1 MPETLG
7 NFYFDVIFRD
17 ADSNSNM
24 EKELRDRIDRIS
36 KEKLHVGIDL
46 TEFNTQITKVREELK
61 NLGSMGTTA
70 FDASRFAQMQK
81 ELEGY
86 ADIIQKVI
94 GLLKES
100 GDSGMEGL
108 KKRAAESAEN
118 SYNKLLLKLKE
129 VEAEY
134 NKLDAKSAAPTTGA
148 QGARGQEL
156 LSQIQALRGA
166 LREIDALKKSVNS
179 IGDNEGMQRW
189 SKAFAEAEFAA
200 SSTGKSI
207 ALLKAQ
213 TAATNKE
220 TVEAA
225 RVADMARGSYDQLR
239 AELDKT
245 IAEYKAMSEAV
256 RGTKKGSD
264 TLAYIHELQSQIKA
278 IDDAIKPVQQKLSKL
293 QQLQNQLAELNTVG
307 STAQSEIEAQHA
319 VSLAKERVKL
329 ETEYINIKDRG
340 AASDEIYVQ
349 NLRQEVALM
358 KQLEALQVQRRNLAD
373 PNSDERKVLALQQ
386 EIALQREQL
395 SLENQRAR
403 LQMQLTHYSQY
414 GQEEADLREELRIKK
429 ELAEIDSRLYYY
441 NTAEAE
447 DLRQKQQQL
456 ALLQRQEQ
464 LERERVRLQER
475 LQALQS
481 GQDHENMAL
490 KTKVQ
495 LEEQLARLRAKRTW
509 LGQTNGSGVTNAEEM
524 KRLNREIRELTSN
537 ASTAETRVR
546 DVNRAYRQGV
556 PLLQSLVNLARNYVG
571 VWGLWSGLRS
581 LYRIRAEFERQ
592 EVALRAL
599 MQSAS
604 QAREVMGQL
613 QQMALKSPF
622 SVSDIV
628 SFSKQLS
635 AFSIGNNELVE
646 TTKRLADLSAGLG
659 VDMSRLILAYG
670 QVKAATVLRGQELRQ
685 FTEAGVPMVQALADQ
700 FTKLE
705 GRVVT
710 AADVFDRISKKAVS
724 FEMVKKVLDSMTSEG
739 GRFYDHQAKMVETL
753 YGKMERLG
761 DAYKVMMNNLGKAND
776 ALLKWPIDAITNAM
790 MNWRSTLGFL
800 LSAAI
805 AGGLYKM
812 QRAYGGIAQAA
823 AAAGKSTGAFMKS
836 MAKGPLW
843 VFLLAEVATKF
854 IEIHESAKALNEEI
868 RKLGED
874 LRTDV
879 DEFLKVNDAVI
890 KVQIEGGDTNELDKI
905 WEKLRDEVAHISG
918 SGIKLQELIDI
929 QDLKKRCEEALKY
942 LHSVSEA
949 GAALQNAKDI
959 NVPQGFW
966 FFSDGL
972 VDNLKTAVEYYKTLV
987 KYYNTPDFATA
998 QKATGGGDAL
1008 LGQMKYD
1015 LAGLNDDIKEVAG
1028 SIKSSLQDAI
1038 KNGLDPNDQDA
1049 VREYIKGIIKSIESQ
1064 NPDMDRAMRGLFETG
1079 LYSEL
1084 GKIGVVVQDSVFESE
1099 AAVDTFIGYL
1109 RHVAHDTGQDLDAII
1124 NNLGSTNATTAAEA
1138 EKQFKQ
1144 MCEKAYQHALV
1155 SADGMYNAYA
1165 AMISQLSRLEIVI
1178 RSRIIGPAGEVSN
1191 LQRDWDKRNP
1201 MTDQKYRPNKDETDQ
1216 SYGQRMNQAKEQAK
1230 KDKNYARYRKQKARD
1245 AEERAHWAEEEAA
1258 AAKEEAGYTAQANIY
1273 YVDIDKHGDYKAP
1286 KPRKTGGGAK
1296 RDEWLDEVKNRL
1308 NEYKEAR
1315 SEVEKLRKAGMSEAQ
1330 AIAEVLTMAWSKD
1343 LDKQYLGEGGMN
1355 ALVEYLLPF
1364 AKNHAKGL
1372 KGSFKAAADKF
1383 VLELQKLSNSESVT
1397 QMTEASKRLGDEIK
1411 KHIEVGVKQWK
1422 LYDTLFASTG
1432 DDAMSASVAFGG
1444 KKLFKNIEDQLIAL
1458 FNQNAGG
1465 IDFSAALK
1473 MDDKTLRESLLK
1485 NADEYIDLLKRIKE
1499 MRESGWSDV
1508 MTAAAKAMEDQMSME
1523 EKLQKQR
1530 MLNQKQLAEFIERN
1544 GGWMAVASNPE
1555 LLSMYNALVKAGK
1568 EAIAELEAQAF
1579 ELSDAWEQ
1587 IFGDMTYKTYGQV
1600 KAARNLAEEIVR
1612 NATAASVGKDGRV
1625 KSYKSS
1631 YTDANGNLVELSN
1644 ISPSQLERIKKAIDE
1659 LFKTGKEKNAFATLG
1674 DTIKGIFETIR
1685 KGGKVSKETWMK
1697 LADGMSEVSK
1707 IGADLAGQLSDMF
1720 DAMGNEG
1727 MSETMDD
1734 LQAGLESVSNIGQ
1747 GFAQGGL
1754 VGGIAAAAGEA
1765 IKWTTRLFRRHDA
1778 ALQKIIENSKRK
1790 VAELQMSYEQVEKT
1804 IERILGGIY
1813 NARLDTA
1820 QRERLRNIL
1829 EETKAVMGSDLTI
1842 HFEYVYSEESRAAA
1856 KKALSD
1862 GTAYSAMYAN
1872 LLAQRDELNKQYD
1885 SESKK
1890 KKKDKDALIEYQKQ
1904 IAELSDQIE
1913 HFAVDMANSLYG
1925 IDIKNWAKQ
1934 LTDAVVNAW
1943 RNGEDAAEAY
1953 RNKVK
1958 DIVADVATSIIAQ
1971 RVMEAALQPV
1981 LDSLVAEMTG
1991 KNGMLDEDTIALFA
2005 AQLGEAGNNAV
2016 SVITGILDNLKA
2028 QGYDLTSGSAAG
2040 TLGQGIKEITE
2051 DQANLLASYI
2061 NAMRADLSVVRMLWE
2076 QHALGL
2082 SAVSQAQLTE
2092 LSAISANTL
2101 RNADAAERIES
2112 ALNSVITIGASGAR
2126 LRV

>member
-1 MPETLG
+1 MPETLD

-17 ADSNSNM
+17 KTQDVLSKIKTALDGINKEISISISNEVKGNM
-24 EKELRDRIDRIS
+24 RQLQQSITQKLGNIKAMVPVLLRD
-36 KEKLHVGIDL
+36 
-46 TEFNTQITKVREELK
+46 
-61 NLGSMGTTA
+61 
-70 FDASRFAQMQK
+70 DAS
-81 ELEGY
+81 
-86 ADIIQKVI
+86 
-94 GLLKES
+94 
-100 GDSGMEGL
+100 
-108 KKRAAESAEN
+108 
-118 SYNKLLLKLKE
+118 
-129 VEAEY
+129 
-134 NKLDAKSAAPTTGA
+134 
-148 QGARGQEL
+148 
-156 LSQIQALRGA
+156 SQIQKLVQMLNGMTVEIKTLLKSPTKANLQQIQRVTRGA
-166 LREIDALKKSVNS
+166 LIEVNVSLRDINQAKIDAYNKRMSGKLKFEASVNVNTARSSLSQALKKKPFRFDVVVDQMKVAKAVQAALNKAGLNNASGITAAQARAQRALNQQQESLARVNL
-179 IGDNEGMQRW
+179 INQRQ
-189 SKAFAEAEFAA
+189 ATAAEQTRAAQARAQAATERHTAAIIRNSQANRQNAA
-200 SSTGKSI
+200 SYMLVRRSLLESI
-207 ALLKAQ
+207 P
-213 TAATNKE
+213 
-220 TVEAA
+220 
-225 RVADMARGSYDQLR
+225 
-239 AELDKT
+239 
-245 IAEYKAMSEAV
+245 
-256 RGTKKGSD
+256 
-264 TLAYIHELQSQIKA
+264 LA
-278 IDDAIKPVQQKLSKL
+278 
-293 QQLQNQLAELNTVG
+293 G
-307 STAQSEIEAQHA
+307 
-319 VSLAKERVKL
+319 SLA
-329 ETEYINIKDRG
+329 
-340 AASDEIYVQ
+340 
-349 NLRQEVALM
+349 
-358 KQLEALQVQRRNLAD
+358 
-373 PNSDERKVLALQQ
+373 
-386 EIALQREQL
+386 
-395 SLENQRAR
+395 
-403 LQMQLTHYSQY
+403 
-414 GQEEADLREELRIKK
+414 
-429 ELAEIDSRLYYY
+429 
-441 NTAEAE
+441 
-447 DLRQKQQQL
+447 
-456 ALLQRQEQ
+456 
-464 LERERVRLQER
+464 
-475 LQALQS
+475 
-481 GQDHENMAL
+481 NM
-490 KTKVQ
+490 
-495 LEEQLARLRAKRTW
+495 
-509 LGQTNGSGVTNAEEM
+509 
-524 KRLNREIRELTSN
+524 
-537 ASTAETRVR
+537 
-546 DVNRAYRQGV
+546 
-556 PLLQSLVNLARNYVG
+556 ARNYVG
-571 VWGLWSGLRS
+571 VFGAVSAVRS

-604 QAREVMGQL
+604 QARQVMGEL

-635 AFSIGNNELVE
+635 AFSIGNNELVD

-724 FEMVKKVLDSMTSEG
+724 FEMVKQVLDSMTSEG

-761 DAYKVMMNNLGKAND
+761 DAYKVMMNQLGQSND
-776 ALLKWPIDAITNAM
+776 SLLKAPIDAITRAM
-790 MNWRSTLGFL
+790 MDWRNTVRSIVTMLAASGAWKFVNMLRTPPQMFGNITGMKAVALQQKQMQSLNMLYSRGGLDKLNKNMMQYVMLSNTMTKADWARLAIQKKLTKSETMYLYVTGKLSKEQVTQIAKQRQWNMAQQQGILNMSKMQLYGLRAGNAVSRLAASMRAFAAQALPVAIITLLVDMVSRVIQAKQEIDDFNKTVRDSAKDTVNDLRSYLDSHREAFDLILDPKVSQDSDTLQKTWEDLKQKIEQMPNQEFVLGVVADGADGDLKKLNTNAIEFLRTMERVSDEIANLNTQMEYTQDTWFWGLFGEGVKSDVKDFEDSMKSARKSIQEINDYLKHNKIDFSLSFDNFDMKGYNQMMQAVRAAGFTPDWIHDDMKRGINDLQSAYGEMSSEISKSLKTSL
-800 LSAAI
+800 LPAFDELRRKGIDTPKEMAAAYIQIMPQIREAMGATSKEVIEALDRIALDMLSANGFNIDQSVRLGTEAARDLRVRVEREAEKMGASITEIIESDNQKLMAALLKAAI
-805 AGGLYKM
+805 ANASDASKETQGEFDKLRNY
-812 QRAYGGIAQAA
+812 II
-823 AAAGKSTGAFMKS
+823 SH
-836 MAKGPLW
+836 P
-843 VFLLAEVATKF
+843 ATFRVLMRVETQEDGEARKYLR
-854 IEIHESAKALNEEI
+854 ALNGA
-868 RKLGED
+868 KNNFAL
-874 LRTDV
+874 T
-879 DEFLKVNDAVI
+879 
-890 KVQIEGGDTNELDKI
+890 QIYGASTPEGGDTNEKAI
-905 WEKLRDEVAHISG
+905 QRAKSNIEKTT
-918 SGIKLQELIDI
+918 
-929 QDLKKRCEEALKY
+929 
-942 LHSVSEA
+942 
-949 GAALQNAKDI
+949 KDI
-959 NVPQGFW
+959 GTYGRQ
-966 FFSDGL
+966 L
-972 VDNLKTAVEYYKTLV
+972 ENLKRTNQQ
-987 KYYNTPDFATA
+987 NTKQYRDLEQTIEN
-998 QKATGGGDAL
+998 QKKEREQARKAFNDLGGDPSDLQPKGGSSVGKRGGRSGGG
-1008 LGQMKYD
+1008 G
-1015 LAGLNDDIKEVAG
+1015 
-1028 SIKSSLQDAI
+1028 
-1038 KNGLDPNDQDA
+1038 
-1049 VREYIKGIIKSIESQ
+1049 
-1064 NPDMDRAMRGLFETG
+1064 T
-1079 LYSEL
+1079 
-1084 GKIGVVVQDSVFESE
+1084 
-1099 AAVDTFIGYL
+1099 
-1109 RHVAHDTGQDLDAII
+1109 
-1124 NNLGSTNATTAAEA
+1124 
-1138 EKQFKQ
+1138 
-1144 MCEKAYQHALV
+1144 
-1155 SADGMYNAYA
+1155 
-1165 AMISQLSRLEIVI
+1165 
-1178 RSRIIGPAGEVSN
+1178 
-1191 LQRDWDKRNP
+1191 
-1201 MTDQKYRPNKDETDQ
+1201 
-1216 SYGQRMNQAKEQAK
+1216 
-1230 KDKNYARYRKQKARD
+1230 
-1245 AEERAHWAEEEAA
+1245 
-1258 AAKEEAGYTAQANIY
+1258 
-1273 YVDIDKHGDYKAP
+1273 
-1286 KPRKTGGGAK
+1286 K
-1296 RDEWLDEVKNRL
+1296 RDEWLDEVRNRL

-1330 AIAEVLTMAWSKD
+1330 AIADVLTMAWSKD
-1343 LDKQYLGEGGMN
+1343 LDKQYLDEGGMN

-1411 KHIEVGVKQWK
+1411 KRIEVGVKQWK

-1444 KKLFKNIEDQLIAL
+1444 KKLFKNIEEQLIAL

-1530 MLNQKQLAEFIERN
+1530 MLNQKQLAEFIKRN

-1555 LLSMYNALVKAGK
+1555 LLSMFNALVKAGK
-1568 EAIAELEAQAF
+1568 EAEAELEAQAF

-1612 NATAASVGKDGRV
+1612 NATAASTGKDGRV

-1685 KGGKVSKETWMK
+1685 KGGKVSKETWLK

-1707 IGADLAGQLSDMF
+1707 IGADLAGQLSEMF

-1778 ALQKIIENSKRK
+1778 ALQKIIEQSKRK

-1885 SESKK
+1885 SENKK

-1904 IAELSDQIE
+1904 IAELGDQIE

-1971 RVMEAALQPV
+1971 RVMENALQPV

-2005 AQLGEAGNNAV
+2005 TQLGAAGASAV
-2016 SVITGILDNLKA
+2016 GVITGILDNLRA
-2028 QGYDLTSGSAAG
+2028 QGYDLTSGSTAG